1 MAILAFDI
9 GGSSV
14 KHGVWSDDQLIEKGS
29 FKTPK
34 SWDEMKA
41 QLVAVKEKVENAFT
55 LEGVAFSAPGAV
67 NQVDRQIEG
76 ISAVKYLHFFPI
88 YDELEEAFGLPV
100 SFENDANSAGL
111 AEVWK
116 GSAKENDTVLF
127 VVIGTGIG
135 GAVIVN
141 NKVHHGAHLFGGE
154 FGYMMLNEKDTFSD
168 LATAVRMAMRYAD
181 RKGLSYDDIDGK
193 RVFELAKEGDPIAI
207 EEVDKFFFYL
217 TMGLYNIAYAFD
229 PEKIL
234 IGGGVSNLD
243 GLIERLDDEF
253 GKLLGRINYNTFR
266 PELELCTFRSDA
278 NLIGAVYNFLQKTK
292 PLSSEGES
300 V

>member
-9 GGSSV
+9 GGSAV
-14 KHGVWSDDQLIEKGS
+14 KHGVWSEDQLVQKES

-34 SWDEMKA
+34 TWSEMKE
-41 QLVAVKEKVENAFT
+41 QLIAIKEKTEENFS

-67 NQVDRQIEG
+67 NQLDRQIEG
-76 ISAVKYLHFFPI
+76 ISAVPYLHFFPI
-88 YDELEEAFGLPV
+88 YDELEKAFGLPV

-116 GSAKENDTVLF
+116 GSAKENDTVIF

-154 FGYMMLNEKDTFSD
+154 FGYMMLNEKQTFSE
-168 LATAVRMAMRYAD
+168 LATAVRMARRYAD

-193 RVFELAKEGDPIAI
+193 RVFELADEGDPIAK
-207 EEVDKFFFYL
+207 EEVDSFFYYL
-217 TMGLYNIAYAFD
+217 TMGLYNIAYSFD

-234 IGGGVSNLD
+234 IGGGVSNLE
-243 GLIERLDDEF
+243 GLVDRLNIEFD
-253 GKLLGRINYNTFR
+253 KLLDRNSFNTFR
-266 PELELCTFRSDA
+266 PELALCTFRNDA
-278 NLIGAVYNFLQKTK
+278 NLIGAVYNFLQKNNA
-292 PLSSEGES
+292 LIND
-300 V
+300 